1 MLTAGRVETLLRW
14 LHWFD
19 FRGLIDRHP
28 HLAVLGALAES
39 VEGHPRNAERWAH
52 AARSG
57 TAEGVLA
64 DGSTAASWIAVL
76 DAYTCRRGPEQ
87 MRVDAELALAQLAP
101 GSPWR
106 SSAVF
111 LDAMSY
117 FLRGDAD
124 TADDRLAD
132 AVEVSLRSRAMPIA
146 ARALAERAALAIRR
160 HEWSAADTCAREAM
174 AIVEDGHIE
183 TFLDSTV
190 VLAVSARTSAHFGDL
205 ERARRMVVLASRL
218 RPKCTAFFP
227 ISAQY
232 LVELAHA
239 YLEVADPP
247 GARAVLQQVR
257 DMLAVRP
264 QLGVVATQA
273 DQLQQTL
280 DTIRVGPFGAST
292 LTAAEL
298 RLLPLLA
305 THLSLADIAARLY
318 VSRNTVKSQ
327 AVSTYRKLGV
337 SARSQAIRRAE
348 EVGLL
353 SR

>member
-1 MLTAGRVETLLRW
+1 
-14 LHWFD
+14 
-19 FRGLIDRHP
+19 
-28 HLAVLGALAES
+28 
-39 VEGHPRNAERWAH
+39 
-52 AARSG
+52 
-57 TAEGVLA
+57 
-64 DGSTAASWIAVL
+64 
-76 DAYTCRRGPEQ
+76 
-87 MRVDAELALAQLAP
+87 
-101 GSPWR
+101 
-106 SSAVF
+106 
-111 LDAMSY
+111 
-117 FLRGDAD
+117 
-124 TADDRLAD
+124 
-132 AVEVSLRSRAMPIA
+132 
-146 ARALAERAALAIRR
+146 
-160 HEWSAADTCAREAM
+160 M

-190 VLAVSARTSAHFGDL
+190 VLAVSARTSVTSATWNGPGEWSCWQADFVQS
-205 ERARRMVVLASRL
+205 ARPSFRSPR
-218 RPKCTAFFP
+218 TD
-227 ISAQY
+227 

-292 LTAAEL
+292 LTAVEL

-305 THLSLADIAARLY
+305 THLSLADIVARLY

-337 SARSQAIRRAE
+337 SARSQAIRRGE